1 MISRKRIFKCCS
13 VKKKK
18 YMFLNLYFPE
28 HKFEKDNDVTWLE
41 GNERLYGKIT
51 GLVGGRFKI
60 EIKGDKKKRFKF
72 PEELN
77 TIHPYDKQINIILEN
92 IRNKDQIHT
101 KIQMKL
107 LLKV

>member
-1 MISRKRIFKCCS
+1 MFFEPIFS
-13 VKKKK
+13 
-18 YMFLNLYFPE
+18 E

-51 GLVGGRFKI
+51 GTLGKKFKI

-77 TIHPYDKQINIILEN
+77 TIRPMT
-92 IRNKDQIHT
+92 NKSI
-101 KIQMKL
+101 
-107 LLKV
+107 